1 VTTSLSA
8 LILPDVRELIHR
20 NDPDLLKQAIAEL
33 HPADVA
39 EVLVC
44 LDPQEELILFG
55 ALAGDAKVETF
66 EHLELDDQQHL
77 LECLSRSEVAHILD
91 RMSSDVR
98 ADLFQ
103 YLPEQVREE
112 LFPLLAQAERNEVR
126 RLLQHEEGT
135 VGSIMS
141 TEYATVGP
149 QMSAAEAIQ
158 VLRREAPN
166 RETIYTVYVVDEA
179 RRLVGVISL
188 RALMVSS
195 SKNQVGQLMNHEVIS
210 LPVDAD
216 QEEAAQMVAKYDF
229 LALPIVDKNHR
240 LVGIVTS
247 DDLLDVT
254 TEEATEDIQK
264 GASVMPLKLGYK
276 RAGAGLLYRRRVL
289 WLAVLVLLNLVTSK
303 ILAEFQITLQRV
315 ISLSFFIPLLTGSG
329 GNTGAQSATLMIRA
343 LATGE
348 ITSKEW
354 GIILIKE
361 LGVGILLGTTLGVL
375 AWGVGVFQ
383 SDASVGL
390 VVGISM
396 VVIVF
401 LANLVGMFLPLLL
414 YKAGV
419 DPAVASNPLVSTITD
434 VLGLLIYLGFATLVF
449 LI

>member
-1 VTTSLSA
+1 MTTSLSA

-44 LDPQEELILFG
+44 LDRQEELILFG
-55 ALAGDAKVETF
+55 ALTGDARVETF

-77 LECLSRSEVAHILD
+77 LECLSRSEVALILD

-98 ADLFQ
+98 ADLFH

-126 RLLQHEEGT
+126 RLLQYEEGT

-166 RETIYTVYVVDEA
+166 RETIYTVYVVDEV

-195 SKNQVGQLMNHEVIS
+195 SKSQVGQLMNHEVIS

-216 QEEAAQMVAKYDF
+216 QEEAARMVAKYDF

-247 DDLLDVT
+247 DDLLDVA

-276 RAGAGLLYRRRVL
+276 RAGASLLYRRRVL
-289 WLAVLVLLNLVTSK
+289 WLAALVLLNLVTSR
-303 ILAEFQITLQRV
+303 ILSEFQVTLQRV

-354 GIILIKE
+354 GMIVIKE

-383 SDASVGL
+383 SDARVGL

-401 LANLVGMFLPLLL
+401 LANLVGMFLPFFL
-414 YKAGV
+414 YKVGV